1 MPNLY
6 ASKRA
11 HALHRCEN
19 AIAFRQ
25 AFEQQIG
32 RSVEDLIDSVLPRE
46 TRRAI
51 LLTGSLAEGIGSAV
65 SDIDLMVVIGR
76 EDIAHIAPSG
86 PATVKSTAT
95 GGLELA
101 IIDCVLEGLEVDI
114 ALVSGPR
121 LGRICAAL
129 GRGGVALGEE
139 DIRVLAR
146 LKRGWVLDDASG
158 YLAAFPGL
166 RDRLSLEIY
175 CATTY
180 YSLALK
186 RLEDAFAAARKDPAL
201 SLHLGRLCVEQVIF
215 AWLASKGTCY
225 PGAKWIAHVRK
236 HEGVDHGLTLL
247 FPTLSDEAIEIGR
260 YLIEVQRFAD
270 EIRSLIEQNRAF
282 RIAFDFCPQI
292 YTPDFDI
299 AS

>member
-11 HALHRCEN
+11 HALHRCED
-19 AIAFRQ
+19 AAAFRQ
-25 AFEQQIG
+25 AFECQIG
-32 RSVEDLIDSVLPRE
+32 RSIEDLVGGVLPRD

-65 SDIDLMVVIGR
+65 SDIDLMVVIDG
-76 EDIAHIAPSG
+76 EDVAHIAPSG
-86 PATVKSTAT
+86 TATVKSTAA

-101 IIDCVLEGLEVDI
+101 IIDSVLEGLEVDI

-121 LGRICAAL
+121 LGRVCAAL

-166 RDRLSLEIY
+166 RDGLSLEIY

-186 RLEDAFAAARKDPAL
+186 RLEDAFAAARKNPAL
-201 SLHLGRLCVEQVIF
+201 SLHLGRLGVEQVFF
-215 AWLASKGTCY
+215 AWLASQGSCY
-225 PGAKWIAHVRK
+225 PGAKWIALVRGD
-236 HEGVDHGLTLL
+236 ERLGRGLPML
-247 FPTLSDEAIEIGR
+247 FPMLADDAVEIGH
-260 YLIEVQRFAD
+260 YLIEIQRFAD
-270 EIRSLIEQNRAF
+270 EIRDLIEQDMTF

-292 YTPDFDI
+292 YTPDFEI

>member
-11 HALHRCEN
+11 HALHRCGD
-19 AIAFRQ
+19 AAAFRQ

-32 RSVEDLIDSVLPRE
+32 RSVEDLIGSVLPRE

-65 SDIDLMVVIGR
+65 SDIDLMVVMDG
-76 EDIAHIAPSG
+76 EDVGDIRPKG
-86 PATVKSTAT
+86 PATVKSTAA

-101 IIDCVLEGLEVDI
+101 FIDSVLEGLEVDI
-114 ALVSGPR
+114 ALISGRR
-121 LGRICAAL
+121 LKPICEAL
-129 GRGGVALGEE
+129 SRGGVALGEE

-146 LKRGWVLDDASG
+146 LKRGWVLDDPTG
-158 YLAAFPGL
+158 YLPGFLGL
-166 RDRLSLEIY
+166 RDGLSLEIY

-201 SLHLGRLCVEQVIF
+201 SLHLGRLCVEQVFF
-215 AWLASKGTCY
+215 AYLASKGTCY
-225 PGAKWIAHVRK
+225 PGAKWIGHVRK
-236 HEGVDHGLTLL
+236 HDGIARGLPLL
-247 FPTLSDEAIEIGR
+247 FPVFSDEATEIGR
-260 YLIEVQRFAD
+260 YLVEVQRFAD
-270 EIRSLIEQNRAF
+270 EIRDLIEQDRAF